1 MPDFDKRK
9 IPTLDDV
16 IEIAD
21 NEKINF
27 DLNINSDDMLDEESY
42 NTESNL
48 NLFTSEIIDLT
59 AEDSV
64 TEDTIIGVN
73 EATTLLKNTSDAI
86 IEESINLEA
95 EPEIGIVD
103 NIYNEDDRT
112 AIHGSLRHNAN
123 MAALPVHKSHNI
135 APVDS
140 TTEGIDDQVDSIESA
155 LIGYNV
161 SDETKAETIASPA
174 FDDPFDD
181 AKDIQPVEAEPQQPA
196 ARLLQSVT
204 DDIVKQLM
212 PELEKQ
218 LRDLLE
224 QALKEKLSG
233 EVIQTKT
240 TESSPSISQ

>member
-103 NIYNEDDRT
+103 NIYNEDE
-112 AIHGSLRHNAN
+112 
-123 MAALPVHKSHNI
+123 SHNI

-161 SDETKAETIASPA
+161 SDETEAETIASPA
-174 FDDPFDD
+174 FDDLFDD

-233 EVIQTKT
+233 EIIQTKT